1 MKKTSALILAG
12 LLCIGSFTA
21 CASSAPAPEQAD
33 AGVPKSKGK
42 MVVAISEEQKEFFG
56 PAVGKYCKL
65 HPETE
70 IEIEI
75 IPFIDNQPTEKME
88 KNRKTADDMQV
99 QVLAGKGPDVF
110 ILDKENRVFPDMIK
124 SSYNG
129 VFLDLNPVMDG
140 FNGLPLNQ
148 TVLKAGEMD
157 GKQYF
162 VPLGYS
168 LAGIAVAD
176 DMLGDWKPSSAQPDE
191 FLKEVASHTKVE
203 NFYSKSFLKY
213 YTSGLFGTPILDYE
227 EKSITFSKELQDLA
241 KLAAEEPQY
250 TLEDAP
256 ELPDVVNLGDS
267 TSSGF
272 EWMIQQSFASGTD
285 IKFLPFPNGADG
297 ANAQVNVFAAVRANS
312 AYAAQAGEF
321 LAFLLSDEMQSGSD
335 AFHAIPVNNNAVVPA
350 YQDRFTFGSEEY
362 EKEAA
367 KKAEELFQITQQVT
381 TARFCQ
387 YENSLL
393 YKIVSMGTENGS
405 IEEKLEDLKNELRF
419 YFDE

>member
-33 AGVPKSKGK
+33 TGVPKSKGK

-241 KLAAEEPQY
+241 KLAAEGPQY

-285 IKFLPFPNGADG
+285 IKFLPFPNEIG
-297 ANAQVNVFAAVRANS
+297 RA
-312 AYAAQAGEF
+312 
-321 LAFLLSDEMQSGSD
+321 
-335 AFHAIPVNNNAVVPA
+335 HV
-350 YQDRFTFGSEEY
+350 
-362 EKEAA
+362 
-367 KKAEELFQITQQVT
+367 
-381 TARFCQ
+381 
-387 YENSLL
+387 
-393 YKIVSMGTENGS
+393 
-405 IEEKLEDLKNELRF
+405 
-419 YFDE
+419 

>member
-1 MKKTSALILAG
+1 
-12 LLCIGSFTA
+12 
-21 CASSAPAPEQAD
+21 
-33 AGVPKSKGK
+33 
-42 MVVAISEEQKEFFG
+42 
-56 PAVGKYCKL
+56 
-65 HPETE
+65 
-70 IEIEI
+70 
-75 IPFIDNQPTEKME
+75 
-88 KNRKTADDMQV
+88 
-99 QVLAGKGPDVF
+99 
-110 ILDKENRVFPDMIK
+110 
-124 SSYNG
+124 
-129 VFLDLNPVMDG
+129 
-140 FNGLPLNQ
+140 
-148 TVLKAGEMD
+148 
-157 GKQYF
+157 
-162 VPLGYS
+162 
-168 LAGIAVAD
+168 
-176 DMLGDWKPSSAQPDE
+176 MLGDWKPSSAQPDE

-241 KLAAEEPQY
+241 KLAAEGPQY

-285 IKFLPFPNGADG
+285 IKFLPFPNGAGG